1 MSIAKHLGVRNIYS
15 LNGTDLQ
22 KKKYVTGKA
31 IVHLIT
37 NTLLLKYW
45 LLEWDTTAFH
55 GQSVRH

>member
-31 IVHLIT
+31 IVDLIT

-45 LLEWDTTAFH
+45 LLE
-55 GQSVRH
+55 